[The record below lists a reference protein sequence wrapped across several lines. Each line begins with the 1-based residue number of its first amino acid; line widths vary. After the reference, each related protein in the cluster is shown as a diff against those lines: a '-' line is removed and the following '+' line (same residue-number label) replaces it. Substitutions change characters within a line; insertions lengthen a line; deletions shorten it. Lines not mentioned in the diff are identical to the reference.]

1 MHRRCASYI
10 LMLDEQSSQ
19 AQNVLHTFVCLTRL
33 RRARH
38 KVLHKNAFSDEA
50 LFRFTPQYEASSFHS
65 DMKHSAHA
73 PYDLSS
79 IALRATDDEKMKN
92 ESWVCKYSLPM
103 LHYSVE
109 RKNLIEKTSNKL
121 VDLSIAFAVEI
132 LNLVKYLKEQRE
144 TIICNQIGR
153 AGTSIGA
160 NIHEAQYAHGKADF
174 VSKLQIALKEA
185 NETSYWLL
193 LLSKTNIISSAEYD
207 RLETLCREIRITL
220 IASINTTKQNLK

>member
-1 MHRRCASYI
+1 
-10 LMLDEQSSQ
+10 
-19 AQNVLHTFVCLTRL
+19 
-33 RRARH
+33 
-38 KVLHKNAFSDEA
+38 
-50 LFRFTPQYEASSFHS
+50 
-65 DMKHSAHA
+65 
-73 PYDLSS
+73 
-79 IALRATDDEKMKN
+79 
-92 ESWVCKYSLPM
+92 M

-109 RKNLIEKTSNKL
+109 RKNSTMEKSSNKL

-193 LLSKTNIISSAEYD
+193 LLSKTNIIPSAEYD

-220 IASINTTKQNLK
+220 IASINTTKQNIK

>member
-1 MHRRCASYI
+1 M
-10 LMLDEQSSQ
+10 
-19 AQNVLHTFVCLTRL
+19 
-33 RRARH
+33 
-38 KVLHKNAFSDEA
+38 
-50 LFRFTPQYEASSFHS
+50 
-65 DMKHSAHA
+65 
-73 PYDLSS
+73 
-79 IALRATDDEKMKN
+79 
-92 ESWVCKYSLPM
+92 
-103 LHYSVE
+103 E
-109 RKNLIEKTSNKL
+109 RKNLMEKTSNKL
-121 VDLSIAFAVEI
+121 VDLSVAFAVEI

-193 LLSKTNIISSAEYD
+193 LLGKTNILSSAEYD
-207 RLETLCREIRITL
+207 RLENLCREIRITL

>member
-1 MHRRCASYI
+1 
-10 LMLDEQSSQ
+10 
-19 AQNVLHTFVCLTRL
+19 
-33 RRARH
+33 
-38 KVLHKNAFSDEA
+38 
-50 LFRFTPQYEASSFHS
+50 
-65 DMKHSAHA
+65 
-73 PYDLSS
+73 
-79 IALRATDDEKMKN
+79 
-92 ESWVCKYSLPM
+92 M
-103 LHYSVE
+103 LHYPAE
-109 RKNLIEKTSNKL
+109 RKILMEKTSNKL
-121 VDLSIAFAVEI
+121 VDLSIAFEVEI

-193 LLSKTNIISSAEYD
+193 LLGKTNILSSAEYD
-207 RLETLCREIRITL
+207 RLENLCREIRITL